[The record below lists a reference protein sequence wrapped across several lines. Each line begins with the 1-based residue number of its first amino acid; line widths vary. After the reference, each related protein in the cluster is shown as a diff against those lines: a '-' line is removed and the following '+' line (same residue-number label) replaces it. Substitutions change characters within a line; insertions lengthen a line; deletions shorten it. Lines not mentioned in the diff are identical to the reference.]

1 MLSVIFEILTDEM
14 SVKEDISMLKIEHL
28 IKTYPNG
35 KKAVDDLSLSIQE
48 GDIYGFIGANGAGK
62 TSTIKAVVGIHEFDQ
77 GDI

>member
-48 GDIYGFIGANGAGK
+48 GISMDLSVQMEPGK
-62 TSTIKAVVGIHEFDQ
+62 PLR
-77 GDI
+77 